1 MHAAA
6 VQETLTTGSDH
17 LINLGNT
24 DWAFWRW
31 VCLRGSGFPFPEIF
45 KLTASPALALAT
57 DAIVAAIEAREIAQQ
72 KALQWVN
79 STLDNLRAAGRWDD
93 KPARKALLDARC
105 TILRGEVPS
114 ALPPDL
120 VPSEL
125 LEEFSAAIR
134 QLEAKRNNYQ
144 AEFAA
149 SSLQTT
155 AAIREIAASP
165 EFREAVIWQNRVAL
179 PTALD
184 PLRQTPLNGSAR
196 GSKQKQREELVA
208 SYWQRYCTKND
219 TIGFFGPVAWARFVS
234 SDELLTMRP
243 GKSLLAKRSTY
254 WETWAMTA
262 LGEVIAQKD
271 NVQQWIPPIILPFLR
286 VEGTVLLHPMW
297 GAVRITAKQSVLLRE
312 CDGRQTAKQ
321 IAAKLLE
328 AQPPLFRT
336 ANEVYQA
343 LHELSTKKFIF
354 WKFNIPI
361 SCNPERDLRQA
372 VQRIEERETHDWA
385 VGLLDEVESAR
396 AKIEACA
403 GNTPKLDEAFGDLEQ
418 IFTRLTGRPA
428 NRLPGKV
435 YAGRTVLYEDCRRD
449 VEVLLGPELLKS
461 LSGPLSLLLQACR
474 WFTSRIAQ
482 EYEEKLS
489 QIYSGLV
496 RSSGSNVVD
505 AATLWSQ
512 VVPLFLNGSEEI
524 MAPIHDEF
532 REKWERVLPMRSGR
546 EPITYSCEELREGVM
561 AEFAPL
567 TKAWIDARYHSPD
580 IMIAASSEEAIRRGD
595 FYFVLGELHVSKNT
609 IDTSLFVNQH
619 PRPEELMAAARHDLG
634 DWNVAPTGLLDDQ
647 LGSRNHRAL
656 IGQSDLVLECLADSF
671 ATDRSMALPVSSLVV
686 ERQRGELVATTRDGS
701 FKQRLI
707 DLTGS
712 LLSRL
717 AIGSFRMIST
727 QDHVPRISIDH
738 LVIKRESWRFS
749 ASELQFAHCPDS
761 AERFLQARRWKHAAG
776 MPRFV
781 FFKVPVESKP
791 AYLDFE
797 SPILLDIFAKM
808 IRRTIEA
815 KLPQATIEISEMLP
829 GPEELWLADA
839 LDRRYTSEFRFV
851 AVDQPALPNA
861 KG

>member
-1 MHAAA
+1 MQAAA
-6 VQETLTTGSDH
+6 VQESVTTRSDH
-17 LINLGNT
+17 LINLGST
-24 DWAFWRW
+24 DWALWRW
-31 VCLRGSGFPFPEIF
+31 VCLRGSGFPFPGIS
-45 KLTASPALALAT
+45 KLAGSPALALAT
-57 DAIVAAIEAREIAQQ
+57 EEIIAAIEAREIAQQ
-72 KALQWVN
+72 KALQQIN
-79 STLDNLRAAGRWDD
+79 STLDNLRATGRWSD
-93 KPARKALLDARC
+93 KTARKALLDARC
-105 TILRGEVPS
+105 TIIKGEVPS
-114 ALPPDL
+114 GLPPDL

-134 QLEAKRNNYQ
+134 QLEIKRNTYE

-155 AAIREIAASP
+155 AGIREIAASA
-165 EFREAVIWQNRVAL
+165 EFREAIIWQNRIAL

-184 PLRQTPLNGSAR
+184 PLLHTSVNGSAR
-196 GSKQKQREELVA
+196 SSKQKQREELVA

-234 SDELLTMRP
+234 GGELMTMRP
-243 GKSLLAKRSTY
+243 GKSLLARRSTY

-271 NVQQWIPPIILPFLR
+271 NIQQWIPPIILPFLR

-297 GAVRITAKQSVLLRE
+297 GSVRITVKQSALLRE
-312 CDGRQTAKQ
+312 CDGRQTARQ

-328 AQPPLFRT
+328 RQPPLFRT
-336 ANEVYQA
+336 AGEVYQA
-343 LHELSTKKFIF
+343 LHELSAKKFIH
-354 WKFNIPI
+354 WKFNIPL

-372 VQRIEERETHDWA
+372 LQRIEETEAHDWA
-385 VGLLDEVESAR
+385 LSLLDEVESAR
-396 AKIEACA
+396 ARIEACA
-403 GNTPKLDEAFGDLEQ
+403 GNAPKLDEAFRDLEQ

-449 VEVLLGPELLKS
+449 VEVLLGPELLNS
-461 LSGPLSLLLQACR
+461 LAGPLSLLLQASR

-482 EYEEKLS
+482 VYEDRLS

-496 RSSGSNVVD
+496 HSTGSNVVD

-512 VVPLFLNGSEEI
+512 IVPLFLNGSDKI

-532 REKWERVLPMRSGR
+532 REKWERVLPTRSGR
-546 EPITYSCEELREGVM
+546 EPITYSCEELRERVM

-567 TKAWIDARYHSPD
+567 QRAWIDARYHSPD
-580 IMIAASSEEAIRRGD
+580 IMISASSEEAIRRGD

-609 IDTSLFVNQH
+609 IDSSLFVNQH
-619 PRPEELMAAARHDLG
+619 PRPEELMAAARQDLG

-656 IGQSDLVLECLADSF
+656 IGQTDFVLECLPDSF
-671 ATDRSMALPVSSLVV
+671 ATDRSMALPVSSLIV

-717 AIGSFRMIST
+717 AIGSFRIIST
-727 QDHVPRISIDH
+727 EAHVPRISIDR
-738 LVIKRESWRFS
+738 LVIKRESWRFP
-749 ASELQFAHCPDS
+749 ASELQFAYCPDS
-761 AERFLQARRWKHAAG
+761 AERFLQARLWKHAAG

-815 KLPQATIEISEMLP
+815 KLPQATIELSEMLP

-839 LDRRYTSEFRFV
+839 LNHRYTSEFRFV

-861 KG
+861 TN